1 MSPGAISAA
10 GPVQMKENSSFSFR
24 IAHHR
29 LVLRPQTSFP
39 GGLGIPGD
47 ERYVRELLHFSS
59 LSAPYSLIAPGDILV
74 GFRPNGIKFSSNTPL
89 INKLRASHGD

>member
-1 MSPGAISAA
+1 MDLIIVDDHIDPLVGLNPTRMSPGAISMA
-10 GPVQMKENSSFSFR
+10 GSVQMKENSAFSFR

-47 ERYVRELLHFSS
+47 ERY
-59 LSAPYSLIAPGDILV
+59 G
-74 GFRPNGIKFSSNTPL
+74 
-89 INKLRASHGD
+89 